1 MASKTID
8 ERIADIEARENRL
21 KQQKKKLKA
30 KQSKQARNA
39 RTKRLIEVGAIVE
52 KALGME
58 LDTPEKKEKLLQIL
72 VQERRGRD
80 NSTYT
85 YGSYFHDQIDKQSG
99 GQN

>member
-1 MASKTID
+1 MAGKTID

-30 KQSKQARNA
+30 EQSKQARNA
-39 RTKRLIEVGAIVE
+39 RTKRLIEVGAIIE
-52 KALGME
+52 KALGIE

-72 VQERRGRD
+72 IQERNGRND
-80 NSTYT
+80 TTYT
-85 YGSYFHDQIDKQSG
+85 YGSYFREQIEKQSS